1 MSEVTPNGDKNQNIR
16 KQRTPPAN
24 PLANAPPWWYE
35 AYKRIKLVPW
45 WLGYNIGIAEEAAL
59 KDKIVQ
65 LGTNMGLRHKWLDR
79 IIQHAV
85 SEFSKK
91 GLGSD
96 YYGYHNINHEL
107 EVAYVTLLAAD
118 GQRVENKFSHEDIKY
133 LFVAALFHDY
143 DPLKEFD
150 KPHEDSVEWFVRND
164 DRIKKFII
172 DAEINIDIVIAMIHR
187 TAFPFKGEVA
197 DHARKRMY
205 ELFTDAGIPGD
216 DIETRK
222 HYEDLGWFLSV
233 VDRIAGYALGDF
245 EHAKEL
251 ARRNAHALG
260 WHPSII
266 NEESVK
272 YFSALKDERSMVERV
287 LQHLPS
293 DCYKNFYGNVQ
304 AFRES
309 WEEEIGVRNAI
320 KRKELRI
327 VPVIEKIENGL
338 DPFVKKSVL
347 DLYRE
352 LPIPLRI
359 DEENFRKSFSYN
371 DMILMTLRIDDAKGN
386 ILGYAKGG
394 SLENYKLR
402 RGTNDE
408 NKSKKNTIYLEP
420 IGIKSTYWG
429 GAGGHRLRL
438 QFLSEAKLRGYSF
451 VTGYAHRNV
460 IIQRISRG
468 ESIEI
473 VQKYDPDKL
482 DYYRYYLINL
492 VHHDFHPY
500 EASPP
505 VQQR

>member
-1 MSEVTPNGDKNQNIR
+1 VTPIGEKIDDASKKN
-16 KQRTPPAN
+16 TPPVN
-24 PLANAPPWWYE
+24 PLANELPWWYE
-35 AYKRIKLVPW
+35 TYKRIKLVPW
-45 WLGYNIGIAEEAAL
+45 WFVYKIGIAEEAAL

-65 LGTNMGLRHKWLDR
+65 LGANMGLRHKWLER

-107 EVAYVTLLAAD
+107 EVAYATLLAAN
-118 GQRVENKFSHEDIKY
+118 GQTGENKFSHEDIKY

-164 DRIKKFII
+164 HKIRKFIS
-172 DAEINIDIVIAMIHR
+172 DVGINIDIVIAMIHR
-187 TAFPFKGEVA
+187 TAFPFKGEIA

-205 ELFTDAGIPGD
+205 ELFTGAGIPLD
-216 DIETRK
+216 DIETRM

-233 VDRIAGYALGDF
+233 ADRIAGYALGDF
-245 EHAKEL
+245 QHAKEL

-287 LQHLPS
+287 LQHLPD
-293 DCYKNFYGNVQ
+293 DCYKNFYDNVQ

-309 WEEEIGVRNAI
+309 WEEEIGVRNAL

-327 VPVIEKIENGL
+327 VPVVEKIENDL

-347 DLYRE
+347 DMYRE

-359 DEENFRKSFSYN
+359 DAENFRKSFSYR
-371 DMILMTLRIDDAKGN
+371 DMILVTLRIDDAQGN
-386 ILGYAKGG
+386 VLGYAKGG

-408 NKSKKNTIYLEP
+408 NKSKKNSVYLEP

-429 GAGGHRLRL
+429 GAGGHHLRLR
-438 QFLSEAKLRGYSF
+438 FLNEAKLRGYSF

-460 IIQRISRG
+460 IMQRINRG

-482 DYYRYYLINL
+482 DYYRYHLINL

-500 EASPP
+500 EASLPL
-505 VQQR
+505 QH